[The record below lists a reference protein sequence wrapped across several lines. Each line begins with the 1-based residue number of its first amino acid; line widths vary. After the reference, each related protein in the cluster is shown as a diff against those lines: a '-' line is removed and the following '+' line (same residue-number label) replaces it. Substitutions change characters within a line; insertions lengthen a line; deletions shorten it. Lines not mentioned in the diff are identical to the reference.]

1 MNTITRSSAVQFDNG
16 SGDRDRVSSGRGPTA
31 AVDLQEERTLV
42 LSAGKGDR
50 LAFRVLVERYQS
62 RAFAIAYN
70 ILRRREDAEDVVQ
83 ESFVKAFLALR
94 GFKGESTF
102 YTWLY
107 RIVYNMAID
116 FKRKISR
123 RAGDIQV
130 SDQQLDLVVQESAFL
145 AQVGN
150 QSPDD
155 FLQRKEQ
162 ARTIVRVLEKLS
174 DEHRMVI
181 ILREIDGLNY
191 EQIAEVLGISK
202 GTVMSRLHY
211 ARQKLQEQLKDLA
224 PVTSKPGRESV
235 EGGSGRVVLRAGNGI
250 VGK

>member
-1 MNTITRSSAVQFDNG
+1 MNTVRNSETKHRTDTVDVAANKKEKV
-16 SGDRDRVSSGRGPTA
+16 RTA
-31 AVDLQEERTLV
+31 IDPNEERVLV

-50 LAFRVLVERYQS
+50 LAFRLLVERYQS
-62 RAFAIAYN
+62 RAFAIAYE

-94 GFKGESTF
+94 EFRGQSTF

-116 FKRKISR
+116 FKRKVAR
-123 RAGDIQV
+123 RGGDVQMF
-130 SDQQLDLVVQESAFL
+130 DERNDLASQNSGFPA
-145 AQVGN
+145 VGAN
-150 QSPDD
+150 DAPDD
-155 FLQRKEQ
+155 LLHRKEQ
-162 ARTIVRVLEKLS
+162 ARLITAVLQSLS
-174 DEHRMVI
+174 EDHRMVV

-211 ARQKLQEQLKDLA
+211 ARKKLQEQLKDLA
-224 PVTSKPGRESV
+224 PSASNGGRRSDRQATEQ
-235 EGGSGRVVLRAGNGI
+235 VVLGARNGL
-250 VGK
+250 VGR